1 MTARH
6 ALAVLAPAGLVLL
19 AAGAGAPGGSAVPT
33 TPPPRGTV
41 DTFTLAAP
49 GLTTASRQVRVYLP
63 PGYAAGTARYP
74 VLYMHDGQNLFTP
87 GPFGD
92 WRMDEVVDSLIA
104 ARAIAPLMV
113 VGVDNG
119 PGRWSE
125 YGPWANPHMLDW
137 VDIARSAPV
146 EGGLGPAYVDFLVG
160 TVKPAVD
167 ARYRTMPDRA
177 HTGIGGSSMGGLISL
192 YAGLARPDVFS
203 RVLAMSSAVW
213 QAENGGPWLSGN
225 QLLAYVRSRPAPRN
239 VRVYL
244 DVGTNERSS
253 DTEPSVTDSAGTRLT
268 YSRAYV
274 EGTQATASA
283 LRAQGVPASRLRVVV
298 EPGAIHHESSW
309 SRRLGPA
316 LVWLLR

>member
-1 MTARH
+1 MLLHPALTL
-6 ALAVLAPAGLVLL
+6 ALAAAVTPA
-19 AAGAGAPGGSAVPT
+19 S
-33 TPPPRGTV
+33 PPRGTV

-49 GLTTASRQVRVYLP
+49 GLTSATRLVRVYLP

-74 VLYMHDGQNLFTP
+74 VLYMQDGQNLFTP

-104 ARAIAPLMV
+104 ARAIAPLIV
-113 VGVDNG
+113 VGVDAG

-125 YGPWANPHMLDW
+125 YGPWANAHMLDW
-137 VDIARSAPV
+137 IDAARTAPV
-146 EGGLGPAYVDFLVG
+146 EGGLGATFVDFLAG

-167 ARYRTMPDRA
+167 ARYRTLSDRA
-177 HTGIGGSSMGGLISL
+177 HTGIGGSSMGGLIAI

-213 QAENGGPWLSGN
+213 QAEDGGPWLSRN
-225 QLLAYVRSRPAPRN
+225 QLLAFIRRGRAPATVRF
-239 VRVYL
+239 YL
-244 DVGTNERSS
+244 DVGTNERSW
-253 DTEPSVTDSAGTRLT
+253 DTEPTVSDSAGAQLT
-268 YSRAYV
+268 YPRAYEDGV
-274 EGTQATASA
+274 RATAAA
-283 LRAQGVPASRLRVVV
+283 LRAQGVPAAQLRMVV
-298 EPGAIHHESSW
+298 ERGAIHHESAW